1 MAFTRIWLNVNHD
14 EYEVDVKPHWN
25 LLYVLRKKVGLRGVK
40 YGCGTGECGACTVIL
55 NGKIIHSC
63 VKLAA
68 QCDGSEIITIEGIG
82 MGSQLTPLQQAFVN
96 HGAVQCGYCTPSM
109 VLVAHSLLEENPN
122 PTVQDVRE
130 ALAGNLCR
138 CTGYQKII
146 EAIMDVASQG

>member
-68 QCDGSEIITIEGIG
+68 QCDSSEIITIEGIG

-109 VLVAHSLLEENPN
+109 VLVDRKS
-122 PTVQDVRE
+122 V
-130 ALAGNLCR
+130 
-138 CTGYQKII
+138 
-146 EAIMDVASQG
+146 